1 MPASTFAI
9 RSSILATSALVA
21 RFGVEQGDMLV
32 GQRLGLLLGEAAVGQ
47 ALDEAVGIER
57 DGL

>member
-1 MPASTFAI
+1 MHF
-9 RSSILATSALVA
+9 
-21 RFGVEQGDMLV
+21 

-47 ALDEAVGIER
+47 ALDEAMGVER